1 MRLLSSGNELKL
13 AAGLLLLLLGG
24 TPAAACGWWCG
35 EDPAGHRRAFRG
47 YGYYGYQ
54 AFVPARRP
62 VRLPSR
68 AYLANTPPVPGG
80 PTTLDPPGLMTTQG
94 ILESPV
100 PSPGRNIVR
109 RGRPCVWLQQP
120 WMGCL
125 TTEASAP
132 LVTTSP
138 CLATR
143 RQGADAPWPGDTSQ
157 RVASQMSLVRRCQ
170 LPGSS

>member
-1 MRLLSSGNELKL
+1 MRLLSSGNEFKL
-13 AAGLLLLLLGG
+13 AAGLLLLLLSG

-100 PSPGRNIVR
+100 PSPGRTLFGGGGPVYGYSNLGWAASRPR
-109 RGRPCVWLQQP
+109 R
-120 WMGCL
+120 
-125 TTEASAP
+125 A
-132 LVTTSP
+132 
-138 CLATR
+138 R
-143 RQGADAPWPGDTSQ
+143 RW
-157 RVASQMSLVRRCQ
+157 
-170 LPGSS
+170 

>member
-1 MRLLSSGNELKL
+1 MRLFRSGSELKG
-13 AAGLLLLLLGG
+13 AAGVLLLLLGG

-35 EDPAGHRRAFRG
+35 EDPAGNRRAFRG

-80 PTTLDPPGLMTTQG
+80 STTMDPPGLMTTQG

-100 PSPGRNIVR
+100 PGPGPTLLGGGGPVYGYSNPGWAASRPR
-109 RGRPCVWLQQP
+109 RARH
-120 WMGCL
+120 
-125 TTEASAP
+125 
-132 LVTTSP
+132 
-138 CLATR
+138 R
-143 RQGADAPWPGDTSQ
+143 
-157 RVASQMSLVRRCQ
+157 
-170 LPGSS
+170 